1 MRKAV
6 WIKYILF
13 PILGLLCLACLLLVF
28 TQTRIFKNL
37 VRDYIEDRSGEYIN
51 ADLRIGRIDGNL
63 FTDLKIS
70 DIVIE
75 DRGDTLVYINTII
88 TKYRP
93 WRLLRGEIYVDS
105 MLIDQPYIYVKQIS
119 DSTYNLG
126 ELFKRRAAEE
136 ADTVKTGA
144 TEPPG
149 MSLVLADFDLKNAR
163 IKIDA
168 VDSVIPELVY
178 DFNVRL
184 KAKYNPEVQTLNLR
198 DFRLKTVDPDFS
210 INELT
215 CTIKRENEKIS
226 LRDLVIRTAHNRIDA
241 DGIYRIPDSLKSYGN
256 ISTAPI
262 EFSEFTA
269 ILPDLALR
277 GHPAIDI
284 DLNYL
289 LDSLEAKLELTEG
302 EQRMF
307 IDANINGLKDMIRQ
321 KTGGQ
326 IRYYLKGQV
335 QNLNPSR
342 WIDDPRLDHTIN
354 GTFNISGSGIPGR
367 AGRPEDARVVFSST
381 LGGCIFWG
389 RPISSVSLNAD
400 YDRGDLKIRNKTD
413 SEFGNLLLN
422 AQVIGINSIQKYNAS
437 MNIEELNIAPL
448 LSNDSLQ
455 TDLNLILRTKGTGFD
470 PENMK
475 GVLTLNLLPSSIKG
489 IGPVRQFGFDS
500 LYSRITY
507 HGGNYKI
514 DTMLFLSQPLYAA
527 IKGEINPS
535 GENHLQFKARLNN
548 NPLWKELVQ
557 AEQFRIDGSIEGTV
571 EGRLDSLRIN
581 AGLNFG
587 NIVFDSVKAD
597 SVVCMIDAM
606 RAKVNLSGDID
617 LHIAD
622 IFAFGIG
629 ADSVSLASRFH
640 GRSADIVLDV
650 TRQDD
655 IGFHIETGITADS
668 VIRATIPKMTVDIKG
683 RRWEGGSPDSE
694 IRIAADSY
702 YIKDFVLASD
712 SDSSGMNRF
721 IRASGVFSMT
731 GREDL
736 DIRISSLNIGE
747 LAALLKPG
755 LDVSGDFS
763 LDAKLKGTAEK
774 PDIEADWKIVDGRIN
789 QYSFRSVRGLIGY
802 GDTTLNGN
810 ISLFPTSAD
819 SLVIRCS
826 LPMNLSLTD
835 RDTILFP
842 DNRFE
847 IKIKSEGIPLTIL
860 KGSGVKIE
868 NVDGLLSCDIDIGNT
883 INEPDIEGNLSLDN
897 GAFRIPEYGIDY
909 TGFTLNSSFNN
920 REISLDRL
928 DIKRDKG
935 YLRASGAARFK
946 DDYTA
951 DELENFVLDIKTHKF
966 YIVKNPN
973 YDLQVSSDI
982 HLKGDTQNPKFGGH
996 INILRSSVYLPA
1008 VTGKNGKTAEEGIG
1022 PAPMLVEASKQP
1034 VDTTGTMETAGTR
1047 SDSTDEEPSES
1058 RVYMNIYRNLQGDIK
1073 ISIPKNTWI
1082 KSPQM
1087 RMEISGDLD
1096 VVKNGPDP
1104 ELFGNIRVVRGYYDL
1119 YGRRFNLKDGQ
1130 LFFEGGAEFNPR
1142 ILLEAEYVFR
1152 TPAREKK
1159 HLNLQV
1165 SGRVMSPEFS
1175 FNLDGANISEG
1186 DAVSYIIFGR
1196 SLDELTYGQR
1206 TDMKQ
1211 NTGGLSNEADLA
1223 RGLAGKV
1230 LSDQL
1235 SRTLGKE
1242 LGLDIIEID
1251 AEDNWQGASFVA
1263 GKYLTS
1269 DLFLSFQKGFGEIQD
1284 NEFAQ
1289 ETVTLEYEFTKNLFL
1304 QLIEGNS
1311 KTSGFDFIFKFDW

>member
-6 WIKYILF
+6 WIKYTLL
-13 PILGLLCLACLLLVF
+13 PVLGLLCLACLLLVF

-37 VRDYIEDRSGEYIN
+37 LRDYIEDRSGEYIN

-70 DIVIE
+70 NVVIE
-75 DRGDTLVYINTII
+75 DRNDTLVYINTII
-88 TKYRP
+88 TRYRP
-93 WRLLRGEIYVDS
+93 WRLLRGEIYIDS
-105 MLIDQPYIYVKQIS
+105 MLIGQPYIYVNQTS

-126 ELFKRRAAEE
+126 GLFKRSAAEE
-136 ADTVKTGA
+136 TDTVKTGA

-149 MSLVLADFDLKNAR
+149 ISLVLDDFNLKNAR

-178 DFNVRL
+178 DLNVRL
-184 KAKYNPEVQTLNLR
+184 KAKYNAEVQTLNLR

-210 INELT
+210 LNELT
-215 CTIKRENEKIS
+215 FTVKRENEEIS

-241 DGIYRIPDSLKSYGN
+241 DGTYRFPDSLKSYGN
-256 ISTAPI
+256 ISAAPI
-262 EFSEFTA
+262 EFSELTA
-269 ILPDLALR
+269 VFPDLTFR

-284 DLNYL
+284 DLSYV
-289 LDSLEAKLELTEG
+289 LDSLEVKLELTEG

-307 IDANINGLKDMIRQ
+307 IDANIIGLKDMIRQ
-321 KTGGQ
+321 TPGEQ
-326 IRYYLKGQV
+326 CRYYLKGQV

-354 GTFNISGSGIPGR
+354 GAFNISGSGIS
-367 AGRPEDARVVFSST
+367 PEEARVVFSST
-381 LGGCIFWG
+381 LDGCIFWG
-389 RPISSVSLNAD
+389 RPISSASLNAD

-455 TDLNLILRTKGTGFD
+455 TDLNLSLIARGAGFD

-500 LYSRITY
+500 LYSRIIY
-507 HGGNYKI
+507 HGENYKI
-514 DTMLFLSQPLYAA
+514 DTLLFQSRPLYAA
-527 IKGEINPS
+527 LKGEINPA
-535 GENHLQFKARLNN
+535 GENHLQFKTRLND
-548 NPLWKELVQ
+548 NPLWKDLIG
-557 AEQFRIDGSIEGTV
+557 AEQFRIDGSVEGTAD
-571 EGRLDSLRIN
+571 GKLDSLRIN

-587 NIVFDSVKAD
+587 NIVFDSVRVD
-597 SVVCMIDAM
+597 SAVCMIDAM
-606 RAKVNLSGDID
+606 RVKDILSGDID

-629 ADSVSLASRFH
+629 ADSVNLASRFYD
-640 GRSADIVLDV
+640 RSADIVLDV

-655 IGFHIETGITADS
+655 IGFHIETGVTADS

-694 IRIAADSY
+694 IRIAGDSY

-712 SDSSGMNRF
+712 SDSSGINRF
-721 IRASGVFSMT
+721 IRVDGVFSMA
-731 GREDL
+731 GEENL

-763 LDAKLKGTAEK
+763 LDAKFNGTAEK
-774 PDIEADWKIVDGRIN
+774 LDIGADWKIVDGRIN

-802 GDTTLNGN
+802 RNTTLNGN
-810 ISLFPTSAD
+810 IALLPTSTD

-847 IKIKSEGIPLTIL
+847 IKIKSEGVPLTIL
-860 KGSGVKIE
+860 KASGVKIE

-935 YLRASGAARFK
+935 YVRASGAARFK
-946 DDYTA
+946 DNFTA
-951 DELENFVLDIKTHKF
+951 DELENFFLDIKTHKF
-966 YIVKNPN
+966 YIVKRPN

-982 HLKGDTQNPKFGGH
+982 HLKGDTHNPKFGGH

-1008 VTGKNGKTAEEGIG
+1008 VMGKNGKTAEESIE
-1022 PAPMLVEASKQP
+1022 PVPMLVEASEQP
-1034 VDTTGTMETAGTR
+1034 VDTADTTKTAMIK

-1058 RVYMNIYRNLQGDIK
+1058 RVYTNIYRNLQGDIK

-1175 FNLDGANISEG
+1175 FNLDGVNISEG

-1211 NTGGLSNEADLA
+1211 NTGGLSSEADLA

-1242 LGLDIIEID
+1242 LGLDIIEIN

-1263 GKYLTS
+1263 GKYLTN

-1289 ETVTLEYEFTKNLFL
+1289 ETVTLEYEFIKNLFL